1 MRAAGGRS
9 NARPERAAE
18 GSGGGPVRTG
28 LLRAG
33 CDWGGESETGWGIAR
48 LFRYPQV
55 LDVVAPNDEFGQ
67 LPEAVAVTRGAD
79 HVAEADVHPVVAAD
93 KVAVVGLAILE
104 LDEHRVPLRRSQERE
119 RQHHSAAR
127 RSGPPTTAATSVRTS
142 LRRRAAGGKTRT
154 SDFLRSQRET
164 VRVEHSP
171 VAAVSLRRPAFTW
184 LSCLSVN
191 IVAPHAPCWLGAALA
206 LSQTDG
212 AAFATIPA
220 TGAATGRL
228 AGRTV
233 RGCRGCGG
241 LVLRLCTPGEV
252 QHLQSVLLRSAT
264 RPYSRAHDRMHAR
277 LPLSPRDESGRR
289 HAGRGRAPRQQAPAR
304 PGGRCRFETAPRPR

>member
-33 CDWGGESETGWGIAR
+33 CDRGGESETGWGIAR

-67 LPEAVAVTRGAD
+67 LPEAVAVARGAD
-79 HVAEADVHPVVAAD
+79 HVAEADVHPIVAAD

-119 RQHHSAAR
+119 RQHHSTAR
-127 RSGPPTTAATSVRTS
+127 RSGPRDGGGDDECAHEPSAPRG
-142 LRRRAAGGKTRT
+142 GGKSADKVSGFPLVITEAAFSRLL
-154 SDFLRSQRET
+154 FLRCRGRSKRGLKSER
-164 VRVEHSP
+164 RVDKLTALTSGT
-171 VAAVSLRRPAFTW
+171 AVSLPHPAFTW
-184 LSCLSVN
+184 SRCPWLKSCRLTRRVGSERRC
-191 IVAPHAPCWLGAALA
+191 A
-206 LSQTDG
+206 QRTDG
-212 AAFATIPA
+212 AAFATIPT

-233 RGCRGCGG
+233 RGCSGCGG

-252 QHLQSVLLRSAT
+252 QHVQSVLLGSST
-264 RPYSRAHDRMHAR
+264 
-277 LPLSPRDESGRR
+277 
-289 HAGRGRAPRQQAPAR
+289 
-304 PGGRCRFETAPRPR
+304 

>member
-1 MRAAGGRS
+1 MRAGGGRS

-28 LLRAG
+28 CGEEALFRAG
-33 CDWGGESETGWGIAR
+33 CDWGGESETGRGIAR

-127 RSGPPTTAATSVRTS
+127 RSGP
-142 LRRRAAGGKTRT
+142 RRRRRRRRVCARAFGARRGARART
-154 SDFLRSQRET
+154 KSNF
-164 VRVEHSP
+164 
-171 VAAVSLRRPAFTW
+171 
-184 LSCLSVN
+184 
-191 IVAPHAPCWLGAALA
+191 
-206 LSQTDG
+206 
-212 AAFATIPA
+212 
-220 TGAATGRL
+220 
-228 AGRTV
+228 
-233 RGCRGCGG
+233 
-241 LVLRLCTPGEV
+241 
-252 QHLQSVLLRSAT
+252 SAT
-264 RPYSRAHDRMHAR
+264 TQATYRIFPFF
-277 LPLSPRDESGRR
+277 PLSFWG
-289 HAGRGRAPRQQAPAR
+289 AR
-304 PGGRCRFETAPRPR
+304 EVNEDSKVREYVTE